1 MIHDQVQIENP
12 RKLPLSTTAEAVL
25 SHLFSTHQRV
35 VIKAELGSGFSGSW
49 VFLVHPIRDT
59 PELPAVVK
67 IAPVGLI
74 EREYQAYQKH
84 IRNKLSGAAEIRNE
98 PVLLPGSHW
107 AGLCYHLIG
116 SGIFQIESL
125 YSFCRHASIKD
136 IWYVL
141 DQRLF
146 KRIAPLWQFSH
157 TSPQFDLRASYDH
170 LLPVN
175 LILKPGTSPSDGP
188 RHVLAPGSLTD
199 LPLQVGD
206 HVRLERF
213 VVTEVDESSRAVTLN
228 LPPASDGLPAS
239 YRLRLQPVDAVSS
252 YRENSVVDFVEGV
265 VTATRDDLLQSYAR
279 GALGPDFAAEITGQT
294 LVLPG
299 KTRIDLPNP
308 LVVLS
313 DVMGEPHHV
322 RVASIHGDLNM
333 ENILVDPDT
342 RDVRLIDFAMTRQDH
357 VLHDL
362 LRLETG
368 VVTWLLPEVMT
379 KDRLPPETIYS
390 LYGQLHR
397 AVRPSGR
404 FTVPQELHPALR
416 TGFMML
422 ATIRKIAQG
431 YLFSPGDWRE
441 YYQGLTLYLLGA
453 LKFKNLDDMPEAP
466 IPKQVAFWGA
476 ATIQWLLQEKPPH
489 EDVIWQPLRF
499 LISDLAGQTLGQ
511 YEIGDLIGRGSMST
525 VYRARQRRL
534 QRDVA
539 VKVMAPALAAQPS
552 FRQRFEREAQ
562 AIANLYHPNIL
573 TVHDYGETEDGR
585 LYLVVDFV
593 PGGTLR
599 ERLGPALVGSPTED
613 PSRSASLDSENIARE
628 AFLEEAIEIAAQ
640 VAEALDYAHSQ
651 GVVHRDVKPNNILMT
666 GDGRPLLAD
675 FGLVR
680 SIQDDRRLT
689 DSGVMLGTPDYMA
702 PEQAHGKEVDG
713 RADIYALGVILFEML
728 TGKHPYSGETP
739 ISVIIKHISEP
750 MPRPS
755 AVNPSVPRALD
766 RIVAKATAKAP
777 EERYQRAGEMAR
789 DLRETLASGTW
800 PHQIEITPTSLARQP
815 THVDLP
821 PFIAGPPIIHPRQFF
836 GRGRELKRLFN
847 LWRRTPLQNA
857 AIIGP
862 RRSGKTSLLL
872 YLRSITTTPESQ
884 LRHGQRADWLP
895 EPESYRWVFVDFQ
908 DPRMGN
914 REDLLRHLLAGLD
927 LDIPDLTVDSSARS
941 GPAPL
946 AGSGQVPCSLD
957 RFMDVVSQG
966 LHTPTIV
973 LLDEI
978 GVALQRYPELDTA
991 FWESLRSLATNYVR
1005 GNLAFVLAAHEAP
1018 GHLAGRSNIG
1028 SPFFNIFGYTTTLGP
1043 LTDAEARELVASSPI
1058 PFSSADVDWI
1068 LAQSEGWP
1076 MLLQILC
1083 RERLVALEED
1093 EPGDIWQKDGL
1104 NQMASFR
1111 HLLKGSDSKT

>member
-1 MIHDQVQIENP
+1 MVRDQVQIENP
-12 RKLPLSTTAEAVL
+12 RKLSLSATAEAVL

-35 VIKAELGSGFSGSW
+35 VIMAELGSGFSGSW

-67 IAPVGLI
+67 IAPAGLI
-74 EREYQAYQKH
+74 EREYQAYQEY
-84 IRNKLSGAAEIRNE
+84 IRNKLSGAAEIRSD
-98 PVLLPGSHW
+98 PVLLPGSYW
-107 AGLCYHLIG
+107 AGLCYHLVG

-141 DQRLF
+141 DKRLF

-175 LILKPGTSPSDGP
+175 LILKPGTPPRNGP
-188 RHVLAPGSLTD
+188 RHVLAPRTLTN

-206 HVRLERF
+206 HVRLEGF
-213 VVTEVDESSRAVTLN
+213 VVTEIDESSQAVTLN
-228 LPPASDGLPAS
+228 LPSVSNGLPAS
-239 YRLRLQPVDAVSS
+239 YRLRLQPVDTLSS
-252 YRENSVVDFVEGV
+252 YRENSVVDLVEGV
-265 VTATRDDLLQSYAR
+265 ITATRDDLLQTYAR
-279 GALGPDFAAEITGQT
+279 GALGPDLAAKMMGQR

-299 KTRIDLPNP
+299 ETRIDLPNP
-308 LVVLS
+308 LVALS
-313 DVMGEPHHV
+313 DVLGEPHHV

-368 VVTWLLPEVMT
+368 VVTWLLPEAMA
-379 KDRLPPETIYS
+379 KNRLPPETIYS
-390 LYGQLHR
+390 LYEQLHR
-397 AVRPSGR
+397 AVRPSGH
-404 FTVPQELHPALR
+404 FTIPQELHPALR
-416 TGFMML
+416 TGYMML
-422 ATIRKIAQG
+422 ATIRNMAQG
-431 YLFSPGDWRE
+431 YLFSPSDWRE

-453 LKFKNLDDMPEAP
+453 LKFKNLDDMAEAP
-466 IPKQVAFWGA
+466 TPKQVAFWGA
-476 ATIQWLLQEKPPH
+476 ATIQRLLQEQPAC
-489 EDVIWQPLRF
+489 EGVTWQPLRS
-499 LISDLAGQTLGQ
+499 LISDLAGRTLGQ
-511 YEIGDLIGRGSMST
+511 YEIGDLIGRGSMSA

-539 VKVMAPALAAQPS
+539 IKVMAPALAAQPN

-562 AIANLYHPNIL
+562 SIANLYHPKIL

-599 ERLGPALVGSPTED
+599 ERLGTTSAGLLADD
-613 PSRSASLDSENIARE
+613 PSLSPYTP
-628 AFLEEAIEIAAQ
+628 LEETIEIAAQ

-680 SIQDDRRLT
+680 SIQDNRRLT

-702 PEQAHGKEVDG
+702 PEQAYGKEVDG

-728 TGKHPYSGETP
+728 TGEHPYASETP
-739 ISVIIKHISEP
+739 IGVIIKHISEP

-755 AVNPSVPRALD
+755 AVSPSTPPALD

-777 EERYQRAGEMAR
+777 EERYQRAREMAR
-789 DLRETLASGTW
+789 DLRDLLASEIW
-800 PHQIEITPTSLARQP
+800 SHQIETVSLTLQP
-815 THVDLP
+815 ATIDLP
-821 PFIAGPPIIHPRQFF
+821 AFIAGPPITHPRQFF
-836 GRGRELKRLFN
+836 GRGRELRRLFN

-872 YLRSITTTPESQ
+872 YLRRITTTPESQ
-884 LRHGQRADWLP
+884 LRRGQRADWLL
-895 EPESYRWVFVDFQ
+895 EPESYRWVLVDFQ

-927 LDIPDLTVDSSARS
+927 LGRPDLTVDSPARS
-941 GPAPL
+941 GPAPST
-946 AGSGQVPCSLD
+946 GSGHVPCSLD
-957 RFMDVVSQG
+957 FFMDVVSHS
-966 LHTPTIV
+966 LRTPTIV

-991 FWESLRSLATNYVR
+991 FWESLRSLSTNYVR

-1018 GHLAGRSNIG
+1018 GDLADRSNIG

-1043 LTDAEARELVASSPI
+1043 LTDTEARELVASSPI
-1058 PFSSADVDWI
+1058 PFSPADIDWI
-1068 LAQSEGWP
+1068 LDQSECWP
-1076 MLLQILC
+1076 ILC

-1093 EPGDIWQKDGL
+1093 EVGDAWQQDGL

-1111 HLLKGSDSKT
+1111 HLLAGSDSET

>member
-1 MIHDQVQIENP
+1 MVRDQVQIENP

-25 SHLFSTHQRV
+25 SHLFSTHHRV
-35 VIKAELGSGFSGSW
+35 VIMAELGSGFSGSW

-67 IAPVGLI
+67 IAPVDLI
-74 EREYQAYQKH
+74 EREYQAYQEY
-84 IRNKLSGAAEIRNE
+84 IRNKLSGAAEIRSE
-98 PVLLPGSHW
+98 PVRIPGRYW

-136 IWYVL
+136 VWYVL

-146 KRIAPLWQFSH
+146 RRIAPLWQFSS

-175 LILKPGTSPSDGP
+175 LTLKPGTSSRDGP
-188 RHVLAPGSLTD
+188 SHVLAPGAVANVT
-199 LPLQVGD
+199 LQMGD
-206 HVRLERF
+206 YVRLEGF
-213 VVTEVDESSRAVTLN
+213 VVTEIDESSQAVTLN
-228 LPPASDGLPAS
+228 LPPAPDGLPAS
-239 YRLRLQPVDAVSS
+239 YRLRLQPVDNLSS
-252 YRENSVVDFVEGV
+252 YRENKTVDFIEGV
-265 VTATRDDLLQSYAR
+265 ITATRDDLLQTYVRA
-279 GALGPDFAAEITGQT
+279 ALGPDFAEKMTDQR

-299 KTRIDLPNP
+299 EMHIDLPNP
-308 LVVLS
+308 LGSLS
-313 DVMGEPHHV
+313 DVLGEPHHV

-342 RDVRLIDFAMTRQDH
+342 RDVRLIDFAMTRRDH

-368 VVTWLLPEVMT
+368 VVTWLLPEAMA
-379 KDRLPPETIYS
+379 KHGLPPETIYN
-390 LYGQLHR
+390 LYEQLHL
-397 AVRPSGR
+397 AVRPSGH

-416 TGFMML
+416 TSYVML
-422 ATIRKIAQG
+422 ATIRNVAQG
-431 YLFSPGDWRE
+431 YLFSPSNWRE

-466 IPKQVAFWGA
+466 TPKQVAFWGA
-476 ATIQWLLQEKPPH
+476 ATIQWLLQEQPAD
-489 EDVIWQPLRF
+489 EGIAWQPPSS
-499 LISDLAGQTLGQ
+499 LIDDLAGQTLGQ
-511 YEIGDLIGRGSMST
+511 YEIGDLIGRGSMSA
-525 VYRARQRRL
+525 VYRAHQHRL

-539 VKVMAPALAAQPS
+539 IKVMAPALAAQPS

-585 LYLVVDFV
+585 LYLVIDLI

-599 ERLGPALVGSPTED
+599 ERLGPASTDLLAED
-613 PSRSASLDSENIARE
+613 PSLSTGLDNRRVARDIPLKR
-628 AFLEEAIEIAAQ
+628 AVEIAAQ

-651 GVVHRDVKPNNILMT
+651 GIVHRDVKPNNILVAD
-666 GDGRPLLAD
+666 DGRPLLAD

-680 SIQDDRRLT
+680 SIRDDRHLT
-689 DSGVMLGTPDYMA
+689 NSGVMLGTPDYMA
-702 PEQAHGKEVDG
+702 PEQAHGREVDG

-728 TGKHPYSGETP
+728 TGEHPYASETP
-739 ISVIIKHISEP
+739 IGVIIKHISEP
-750 MPRPS
+750 MPHPS
-755 AVNPSVPRALD
+755 ATNPSTPPALD

-789 DLRETLASGTW
+789 DLRKLLTS
-800 PHQIEITPTSLARQP
+800 EILSRQMGTSLP
-815 THVDLP
+815 TPQLEVIDLP
-821 PFIAGPPIIHPRQFF
+821 AFIAGPPIMHPRQFF
-836 GRGRELKRLFN
+836 GRGRELRRLFN

-872 YLRSITTTPESQ
+872 YLRSITTTPVSQ
-884 LRHGQRADWLP
+884 LRRDQRADWLLQ
-895 EPESYRWVFVDFQ
+895 PESYRWVFVDFQ

-914 REDLLRHLLAGLD
+914 QDDLLRHLLAGLD
-927 LDIPDLTVDSSARS
+927 LSRPVT
-941 GPAPL
+941 GPEQA
-946 AGSGQVPCSLD
+946 SYSLD
-957 RFMDVVSQG
+957 CFMDVVSQG
-966 LHTPTIV
+966 LRTPTII

-991 FWESLRSLATNYVR
+991 FWESLRSLATNYVM
-1005 GNLAFVLAAHEAP
+1005 GNLAFVLAAQEAP
-1018 GHLAGRSNIG
+1018 GDLADRSNIG

-1058 PFSSADVDWI
+1058 PFSPADTDWI
-1068 LAQSEGWP
+1068 LDQSECWP
-1076 MLLQILC
+1076 ILLQILC
-1083 RERLVALEED
+1083 RERLIALEECEVD
-1093 EPGDIWQKDGL
+1093 DTWQQDGL

-1111 HLLKGSDSKT
+1111 HLLVRPDSET